1 MGWEKSPGQGGR
13 EEYKSVESRGHN
25 RVAAETQQALNK
37 CLVNDWRDEVKEID
51 QEPRTEGSGRLG
63 REPHAL
69 SAHGF
74 PTPPDAHPH
83 QEHAMGIQMDPQ
95 LDAID
100 NLLSRPLG
108 DPKVGDQG
116 HDRNCKEPEGNE
128 LGW

>member
-1 MGWEKSPGQGGR
+1 ML
-13 EEYKSVESRGHN
+13 SRWFLTN
-25 RVAAETQQALNK
+25 LIRISKRRKLRLK
-37 CLVNDWRDEVKEID
+37 EVKELG

-100 NLLSRPLG
+100 NLLARPLG